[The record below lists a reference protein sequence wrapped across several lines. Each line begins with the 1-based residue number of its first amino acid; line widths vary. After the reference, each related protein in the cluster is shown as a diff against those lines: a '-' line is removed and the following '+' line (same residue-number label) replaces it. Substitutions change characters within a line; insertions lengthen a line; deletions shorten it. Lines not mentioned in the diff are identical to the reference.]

1 MELRSR
7 DSSHRHGVQSNAKK
21 EMSIRPGAS
30 EEVPSTSRELD
41 TQPFF
46 RKSLQIEDAHTT
58 SLVSTDTRVN
68 ARPLTPAG
76 AVEFQRGARG
86 AALPQREPGVHCSV
100 TPASQSLEMSR

>member
-1 MELRSR
+1 MDDWTASATAAAVPPTRAPDCPQPVTLDEARSFM
-7 DSSHRHGVQSNAKK
+7 D
-21 EMSIRPGAS
+21 
-30 EEVPSTSRELD
+30 D

-86 AALPQREPGVHCSV
+86 AALPQREPDVHCSV